1 MSTLFRRRSLA
12 AYVYGH
18 VLNSHKVHT
27 STAPLLQ
34 ETGLYGFNHL
44 KTPKGFQRFV
54 EDAIERSNELVTF
67 ISGMPSAPEI
77 IGAMDEI
84 SDTVC
89 SVIDSAELCRATH
102 PDREFVEE
110 ASEASLRINEYIHH
124 LNTNH
129 CLYMAVVKAEQDSHL
144 LNEEAQRVAHHL
156 RLDLEKAG
164 IHLPSEQLDRA
175 NQLNMEIVQ
184 LCREFNE
191 NIINDPGHMDIF
203 PASHIPK
210 KLHHLARPIY
220 RTTSGAF
227 GGSAWSMTNMKEK
240 GFRLPTDPNTLSSI
254 LQWVSDAEIRK
265 TAYIQGNSAPLG
277 NLGVLDKLIAARHE
291 FAQIM
296 GHSSYADL
304 AVHSSM
310 ASSPDI
316 VLSFLLEMSEIVRP
330 RADEEFKTIWNF
342 KREKSGQLYGD
353 LEPWDETYFTA
364 IMKSAVYDLDSSVVA
379 SFFPLSQ
386 CLEGLKVLA
395 ESLFGVTF
403 HHIPLAPGE
412 SWHPDVIKVALH
424 HPDEG
429 DLGYLYL
436 DLKSRK
442 NKHPVCAHFAIKGGR
457 RLSETDYQLPI
468 VALVCNFLGSKPA
481 SLLNHWEVETLFHEF
496 GHALHSLLS
505 RTDYQHFSGTRVVID
520 FAETPSNLFQYYAW
534 DFRILK
540 TFARHYSTGDVIPE
554 DLVKSIRGAKDMFS
568 GTELQRQ
575 IFYALIDQKLFG
587 EEASSIR
594 DTASIVAE
602 LKRQHTSW
610 KHVDG
615 THWHTRFGHL
625 ASYGAG
631 YYSYL
636 YAKCFAATIW
646 QKICEEDPLSLAAGS
661 AIRHKFLQHGGA
673 KDPGDILNDLAGKGI
688 LNSRYGGI
696 VPDITSLSH
705 EMELKN

>member
-44 KTPKGFQRFV
+44 KTPKGFRRFV

>member
-291 FAQIM
+291 FAQSLQKFDIVSNALFWMHMQIM

-364 IMKSAVYDLDSSVVA
+364 IMKSAVYDLDSS
-379 SFFPLSQ
+379 
-386 CLEGLKVLA
+386 
-395 ESLFGVTF
+395 
-403 HHIPLAPGE
+403 
-412 SWHPDVIKVALH
+412 
-424 HPDEG
+424 
-429 DLGYLYL
+429 
-436 DLKSRK
+436 
-442 NKHPVCAHFAIKGGR
+442 
-457 RLSETDYQLPI
+457 I

>member
-44 KTPKGFQRFV
+44 KTPKGFRRFV

-291 FAQIM
+291 FAQSLQKFDIVSNALFWMHMQIM

-424 HPDEG
+424 HPDE
-429 DLGYLYL
+429 
-436 DLKSRK
+436 
-442 NKHPVCAHFAIKGGR
+442 
-457 RLSETDYQLPI
+457 I